1 MVMHVC
7 VLELILGVLHEGVF
21 VELSF
26 AWGFWLVFVGCIEY
40 IGKNVSFL
48 IHLNFLVSVAV

>member
-26 AWGFWLVFVGCIEY
+26 AWGFWLVFVDCID